1 MTRVFDI
8 FFAISS
14 LIVLSPIL
22 LVIVVILRFSGEGKI
37 FFLQERVGQNNDNF
51 KMIKFATMLENSPN
65 MEMGTI
71 TLKNDPRILP
81 FGQFLR
87 KTKINELPQL
97 VNIFKGDMSII
108 GPRPLT
114 KVNFLLYSADIRNII
129 SKVRPGLSGIGS
141 IYFRGEENLLTKND
155 AIEIYKNKITPF
167 KGELEVWYVNNKN
180 LILYFKLILIT
191 FIIVLFPR
199 LNCLEFF
206 VKKLP
211 TPPRELNNLF

>member
-1 MTRVFDI
+1 MTRIFDI
-8 FFAISS
+8 FFAIFS

-37 FFLQERVGQNNDNF
+37 FFLQERVGQNNVNF

-114 KVNFLLYSADIRNII
+114 KVNFLLYSDDTRNII

-141 IYFRGEENLLTKND
+141 IYFRGEENLLTKNH

-167 KGELEVWYVNNKN
+167 KGELEVWYVKNKN